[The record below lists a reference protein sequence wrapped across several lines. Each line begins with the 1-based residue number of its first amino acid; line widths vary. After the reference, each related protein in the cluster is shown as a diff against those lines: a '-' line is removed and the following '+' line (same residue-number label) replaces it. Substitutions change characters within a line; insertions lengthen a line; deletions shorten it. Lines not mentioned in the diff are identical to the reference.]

1 MLVIEYPSKMQNTAS
16 TPSLEDIKALE
27 QTRQRL
33 QAVVTHLGQIQV
45 QLAQTDPLPN
55 WPSLQKSSA
64 LLLRTVSSLLNTT
77 ETHSDFLRSAH
88 AYPLPNFPGRTQEAL
103 LGALLR
109 KKHEPKVEDWII
121 DGLNEAAKFCDVPS
135 EFGVEPRGADFAADG
150 KKGMRE
156 EDISELWDWAGPAE
170 NDIARKVLTAGEE
183 SGSGSEEEDEEE
195 ESGAKDTAMTD
206 AAGKAA
212 TDPEPSKL
220 PLATVLRFMS
230 TGNVPQVI
238 DPEQHNRDVQA
249 AMRAMAA
256 QREAEAAEQRAAA
269 GQRVV
274 GQVR

>member
-1 MLVIEYPSKMQNTAS
+1 M
-16 TPSLEDIKALE
+16 
-27 QTRQRL
+27 
-33 QAVVTHLGQIQV
+33 
-45 QLAQTDPLPN
+45 
-55 WPSLQKSSA
+55 
-64 LLLRTVSSLLNTT
+64 
-77 ETHSDFLRSAH
+77 
-88 AYPLPNFPGRTQEAL
+88 
-103 LGALLR
+103 
-109 KKHEPKVEDWII
+109 
-121 DGLNEAAKFCDVPS
+121 PS

-150 KKGMRE
+150 KRGMRE

-212 TDPEPSKL
+212 TGPELPKL
-220 PLATVLRFMS
+220 PLATMLRFMS

-238 DPEQHNRDVQA
+238 DPEQHKRDMQA
-249 AMRAMAA
+249 AKRAMAA

>member
-1 MLVIEYPSKMQNTAS
+1 M
-16 TPSLEDIKALE
+16 
-27 QTRQRL
+27 
-33 QAVVTHLGQIQV
+33 
-45 QLAQTDPLPN
+45 
-55 WPSLQKSSA
+55 
-64 LLLRTVSSLLNTT
+64 
-77 ETHSDFLRSAH
+77 
-88 AYPLPNFPGRTQEAL
+88 
-103 LGALLR
+103 R

-150 KKGMRE
+150 KNGMRE

-170 NDIARKVLTAGEE
+170 NDIARKVFTAGEE
-183 SGSGSEEEDEEE
+183 SGSGSEEDEEE

-212 TDPEPSKL
+212 TSLELPKL
-220 PLATVLRFMS
+220 SLATVLRFMS

-238 DPEQHNRDVQA
+238 DPEQHKRDMQA

>member
-1 MLVIEYPSKMQNTAS
+1 MQNTAS
-16 TPSLEDIKALE
+16 APSLEDIKALE

-33 QAVVTHLGQIQV
+33 QAVVTHLGQIQA

-77 ETHSDFLRSAH
+77 ETHSEFLRSAH

-135 EFGVEPRGADFAADG
+135 EFGVEPRDADFAADG

-212 TDPEPSKL
+212 
-220 PLATVLRFMS
+220 A
-230 TGNVPQVI
+230 G
-238 DPEQHNRDVQA
+238 PEQS
-249 AMRAMAA
+249 
-256 QREAEAAEQRAAA
+256 
-269 GQRVV
+269 
-274 GQVR
+274 

>member
-1 MLVIEYPSKMQNTAS
+1 MQNPAPA
-16 TPSLEDIKALE
+16 PSPEDIKALE

-33 QAVVTHLGQIQV
+33 QAVVTHLGQIQA

-77 ETHSDFLRSAH
+77 ETHSSFLRSAH
-88 AYPLPNFPGRTQEAL
+88 AYPLPNFPGRTQDGL
-103 LGALLR
+103 LSALLR
-109 KKHEPKVEDWII
+109 KKHEPKVEDWVI
-121 DGLNEAAKFCDVPS
+121 DGLKEAAKFCDVPS
-135 EFGVEPRGADFAADG
+135 EFGVEARGGDFAADEQ
-150 KKGMRE
+150 KGLRE
-156 EDISELWDWAGPAE
+156 DDIAELWEWAGPAE

-195 ESGAKDTAMTD
+195 EGGVKDAAMTD
-206 AAGKAA
+206 AAGKTIAA
-212 TDPEPSKL
+212 PEPPKL
-220 PLATVLRFMS
+220 PLATVLQFMS
-230 TGNVPQVI
+230 IGNVPQVV
-238 DPEQHNRDVQA
+238 DPEQQKRDMQA

-256 QREAEAAEQRAAA
+256 QRDAEAAEQRAAA